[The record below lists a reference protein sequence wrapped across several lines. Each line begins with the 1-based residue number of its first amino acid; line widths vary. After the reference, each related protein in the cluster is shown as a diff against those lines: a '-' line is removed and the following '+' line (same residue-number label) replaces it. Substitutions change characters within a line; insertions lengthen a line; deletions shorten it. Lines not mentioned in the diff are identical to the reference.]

1 MNSKLKT
8 LSSQK
13 MHAVNYGVCILAWD
27 GYQCG
32 YCGME
37 FKTKA
42 ELTQHQLSSHPA
54 RGPLCPPCPGSRR
67 LSVT

>member
-1 MNSKLKT
+1 
-8 LSSQK
+8 
-13 MHAVNYGVCILAWD
+13 MHVVNHGVCILAWD

-54 RGPLCPPCPGSRR
+54 RGPLCPGPRR